1 MTLRGR
7 RPDAIIA
14 RMTTTR
20 VVLGVDFGTTFA
32 KAVLA
37 TEHGEIVA
45 RASVPQR
52 VNRGPGGAA
61 EQDPETWW
69 RDLRTL
75 IRQTL
80 AVPRPDRDLALAGIG
95 ISGHL
100 PTLILADD
108 AGRPLAPAMLYADRR
123 ADAFIERAREVSG
136 QRLGGDE
143 ILPKLLWLAAN
154 EPDRLR
160 AARRLFNL
168 QDWLGFRMTGERA
181 LDHRTAMR
189 SGLFDPVAMDWRRDT
204 AASLG
209 LDPSALPPV
218 RAGGDVAGH
227 ALPGP
232 AADLGVPAGTPVIVG
247 LGDTPATLVGAGVVH
262 AGDAMVYYGTTT
274 TLDVCTHDFGA
285 YLADPRPIRDWAP
298 YREVGYAVL
307 GPAIRWAANGLRPVD
322 REDEAAPS
330 ADLAALDD
338 AAAALSWDED
348 APFVIP
354 AFEAH
359 VPGAGHAPPAIIGLQ
374 PTHGRAELHRAMLE
388 SFGFVARAGLEAS
401 SLAPTTRR
409 FVAAG
414 GGARSAFWRQ
424 IVSDALGAPQAWAR
438 RADADLGDAMLAARA
453 VFGADVFASAL
464 PEWLGDTE
472 LTTPDPA
479 RVEIQER
486 RYATWLATR
495 SALAGVDRG

>member
-1 MTLRGR
+1 MIAHMTM
-7 RPDAIIA
+7 D
-14 RMTTTR
+14 R

-37 TEHGEIVA
+37 TEHGQIVA
-45 RASVPQR
+45 RASIAQR
-52 VNRGPGGAA
+52 VDRGPGGMA
-61 EQDPETWW
+61 EQDPGAWW
-69 RDLRTL
+69 RDLRIL
-75 IRQTL
+75 VQQTMG
-80 AVPRPDRDLALAGIG
+80 ANRPDRDLALAGIA

-100 PTLILADD
+100 PTLVLADG

-123 ADAFIERAREVSG
+123 ADAFIERACELSG

-143 ILPKLLWLAAN
+143 ILPKLLWLAAF
-154 EPDRLR
+154 EPSRLR
-160 AARRLFNL
+160 AARMLFNL
-168 QDWLGFRMTGERA
+168 NDDLVYRITGERG

-189 SGLFDPVAMDWRRDT
+189 SGLFDPVAMDWRRDV
-204 AASLG
+204 AKGLG
-209 LDPSALPPV
+209 LDPAVLPPV
-218 RAGGDVAGH
+218 RRGGDVAGH

-232 AADLGVPAGTPVIVG
+232 AAELGIPAGTPVLVG

-274 TLDVCTHDFGA
+274 TLDVCTHDFDA

-322 REDEAAPS
+322 REGDDAS

-338 AAAALSWDED
+338 AAAALAPDPD

-401 SLAPTTRR
+401 GLAGTTHR

-414 GGARSAFWRQ
+414 GGARSTLWRQ
-424 IVSDALGAPQAWAR
+424 IVSDTLGAAQAWAR
-438 RADADLGDAMLAARA
+438 RADADLGMAMLAARA
-453 VFGADVFASAL
+453 VLEADVFGAAA
-464 PEWLGDTE
+464 PDWLGDVE

-479 RVEIQER
+479 RVEVQER
-486 RYATWLATR
+486 RYATWLAAR
-495 SALAGVDRG
+495 AALAGVDGG